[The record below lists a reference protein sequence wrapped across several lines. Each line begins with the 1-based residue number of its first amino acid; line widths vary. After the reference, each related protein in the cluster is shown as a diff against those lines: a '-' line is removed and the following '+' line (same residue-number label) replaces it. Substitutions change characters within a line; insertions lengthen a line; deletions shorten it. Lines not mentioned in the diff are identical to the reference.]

1 MQREGEERRKK
12 LLELV
17 SNTVEPLSGSVLAK
31 QLGVSRQVIVQDIAL
46 LRAVDKNIISTT
58 KGYLL
63 YQQEMYKA
71 RRCFVVKHTTE
82 QIEDEL
88 CTMVDLGGRILDVFV
103 EHEIYGTITADL
115 NLKNRRDVMEF
126 VERVQT
132 KKTVPLKELT
142 AGRHMHTVEA
152 DTEEILDEIEAELLK
167 KGYLFCGETSTS
179 DENR

>member
-12 LLELV
+12 LLELI
-17 SNTVEPLSGSVLAK
+17 SNTTEPLSGSALAK

-46 LRAVDKNIISTT
+46 LRAVDKNIISTA

-63 YQQEMYKA
+63 YQQDAKKA
-71 RRCFVVKHTTE
+71 RRCFFVYHTTE

-88 CTMVDLGGRILDVFV
+88 CTVVDLGGSILDVFV

-126 VERVQT
+126 VERVRT
-132 KKTVPLKELT
+132 NKTVPLKELT
-142 AGRHMHTVEA
+142 AGKHTHTIEA
-152 DTEEILDEIEAELLK
+152 DTEEVLDVIEAELLK
-167 KGYLFCGETSTS
+167 KGYLVITS
-179 DENR
+179 EKF

>member
-12 LLELV
+12 LLELI
-17 SNTVEPLSGSVLAK
+17 SHTVEPLSGSVLAK

-46 LRAVDKNIISTT
+46 LRAVDKNIISTA

-63 YQQEMYKA
+63 YQQDAKKA
-71 RRCFVVKHTTE
+71 RRCFFVYHTTE

-88 CTMVDLGGRILDVFV
+88 CTVVDLGGSILDVFV

-126 VERVQT
+126 VERVRT
-132 KKTVPLKELT
+132 NKTVPLKELT
-142 AGRHMHTVEA
+142 AGRHTHTIEA
-152 DTEEILDEIEAELLK
+152 DTEEVLDVIEAELLK
-167 KGYLFCGETSTS
+167 KGYLLCGEMS
-179 DENR
+179 